1 MKYHPFP
8 KHRLQE
14 CPVFGLIATKKA
26 SFISLLGKSQELR
39 IQLRTTIISFVSIVP
54 KITDSLTLTYEV
66 SLKKI

>member
-1 MKYHPFP
+1 M
-8 KHRLQE
+8 
-14 CPVFGLIATKKA
+14 FGLIATKKA

-39 IQLRTTIISFVSIVP
+39 IQLRTTVISFVSIVP